1 MNARFRCEEY
11 AARITSL
18 IIAQNPWHKVV
29 RKISYLRESS
39 STDKGG
45 KGWMRDAG
53 NAGRGS
59 LQATLAQKQKREE
72 ACE

>member
-1 MNARFRCEEY
+1 MPGFVTKNKQL
-11 AARITSL
+11 ARITFL
-18 IIAQNPWHKVV
+18 VIAQNPWHKVV

-45 KGWMRDAG
+45 KGWMRDAVT
-53 NAGRGS
+53 GRGS